1 VEREEKRPRTGFKV
15 LPIFRGQEK
24 AEEMASETQKG
35 AVSELRRKLRGECPE
50 WKTSKKSTARRRTSA
65 GHMLLSVRGVLLI
78 LSPVYFLNMLPPFHL
93 SHCFPGSEIQQFLK
107 ASPRLLMKPP

>member
-1 VEREEKRPRTGFKV
+1 MEREEKRPRTGFKV

-24 AEEMASETQKG
+24 AEEMASAKG

-50 WKTSKKSTARRRTSA
+50 WKTSKKSTARR
-65 GHMLLSVRGVLLI
+65 GHMLLSIRGVLLI